1 MKFEVYGNADN
12 MEALMAPAAEFW
24 KTLRTNPAYEGVL
37 GWMDCNEATE
47 GYLQAVLDKAAQ
59 WRKMADT
66 LIVVGVGGS
75 NQAARGVIDALGAK
89 DIQVVWAG
97 NTLSAW
103 ELSKTLQ
110 ALEGHSVVMHVI
122 AKNFET
128 LEPGSHYRMLRK
140 WMEARYTPEEMAER
154 VVLTGTEGSRLHE
167 IAKEHGHLFLPF
179 PKPVGGRYTAFTVVG
194 LLPIATA
201 GLDVRAYLQGGL
213 DAQKDVETLAD
224 NAAFRYA
231 AWRNVQLQK
240 GFDVE
245 MLVSFEP
252 RFERLGR
259 WWRQLCGESEGKD
272 GKGIYPACGIYSEDL
287 HSMGQ
292 YVQDGKRFVME
303 TLISVEDDGANLPVV
318 EDKAFRDGFD
328 YLDGMDFSQIN
339 KAAETATVQ
348 AHVEGGVPVCRFTVD
363 RCDEYAFGQ
372 LYYTMMA
379 AIAVSGQLL
388 GVNPFDQEGV
398 EAYKRSMFAIL
409 GK

>member
-167 IAKEHGHLFLPF
+167 IAK
-179 PKPVGGRYTAFTVVG
+179 
-194 LLPIATA
+194 
-201 GLDVRAYLQGGL
+201 
-213 DAQKDVETLAD
+213 
-224 NAAFRYA
+224 
-231 AWRNVQLQK
+231 
-240 GFDVE
+240 
-245 MLVSFEP
+245 
-252 RFERLGR
+252 
-259 WWRQLCGESEGKD
+259 
-272 GKGIYPACGIYSEDL
+272 
-287 HSMGQ
+287 
-292 YVQDGKRFVME
+292 
-303 TLISVEDDGANLPVV
+303 
-318 EDKAFRDGFD
+318 
-328 YLDGMDFSQIN
+328 
-339 KAAETATVQ
+339 
-348 AHVEGGVPVCRFTVD
+348 
-363 RCDEYAFGQ
+363 
-372 LYYTMMA
+372 
-379 AIAVSGQLL
+379 
-388 GVNPFDQEGV
+388 
-398 EAYKRSMFAIL
+398 
-409 GK
+409 